1 MKLNLE
7 AKITAFAVV
16 VVTVILIV
24 IVTMMYRSSAANTR
38 ALFDEIQIVAV
49 DGAYVSVNT
58 TMQNA
63 LLHAQDI
70 ANVIASAAHDDEAVQ
85 T

>member
-49 DGAYVSVNT
+49 DGAYV
-58 TMQNA
+58 
-63 LLHAQDI
+63 
-70 ANVIASAAHDDEAVQ
+70 
-85 T
+85 